1 MTWPGVKLGNLFRR
15 PRATAMFVVD
25 GLPDSEEPLMAFN
38 NEKKFSVDQVCDY
51 LTGLCSIL
59 FHCPLFP
66 FFVSSPFVLSAQ
78 AGLTGSITSDLFGLF
93 KGDNVLRYINQLF
106 DERPLTLSVS
116 GDAVV
121 G

>member
-1 MTWPGVKLGNLFRR
+1 MKRNFRWIRFAITLLGCFQSYF
-15 PRATAMFVVD
+15 TAH
-25 GLPDSEEPLMAFN
+25 S
-38 NEKKFSVDQVCDY
+38 
-51 LTGLCSIL
+51 
-59 FHCPLFP
+59 FH